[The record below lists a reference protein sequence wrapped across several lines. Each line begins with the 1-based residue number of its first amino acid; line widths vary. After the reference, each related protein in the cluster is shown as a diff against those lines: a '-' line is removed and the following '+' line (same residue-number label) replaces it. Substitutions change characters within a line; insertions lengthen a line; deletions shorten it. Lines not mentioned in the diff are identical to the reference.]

1 MSMVRTYR
9 PDELSLLLV
18 IGLTGWVLGL
28 SAVTAG
34 LAGDDRPAVP
44 RGVHTMS
51 TVASTAHRMT
61 TPEVVRSYTR
71 REVRLQPRV
80 DVTSAPF
87 PPGMVPGMVHW
98 DDATRTATGDAS
110 DPVAFLQKMAAQAR
124 RSGRAAPSSETI
136 T

>member
-9 PDELSLLLV
+9 PDELCLLLV

-87 PPGMVPGMVHW
+87 PPGMVPGMVQL
-98 DDATRTATGDAS
+98 DVARRAALDNAA
-110 DPVAFLQKMAAQAR
+110 DPVAFLQRTAAQAR
-124 RSGRAAPSSETI
+124 GQGWAPGGGMI
-136 T
+136 P